1 MKQLALALSLI
12 AAPPVFAAQ
21 QIATLAVEGM
31 DCPACPITVKKSL
44 QKVSGVKA
52 VKVDFAKKQATV
64 TYDDTQA
71 TLDKLTQATKDA
83 GYPSQAK
90 TK

>member
-1 MKQLALALSLI
+1 MKKLAWVLSLI
-12 AAPPVFAAQ
+12 AASPVFAAQ
-21 QIATLAVEGM
+21 QTTTLAVEGM

-44 QKVSGVKA
+44 EKVSGVKA

-64 TYDDTQA
+64 TYDDSQA
-71 TLDKLTQATKDA
+71 SIDKLTQATKDA
-83 GYPSQAK
+83 GYPSQVK